1 MGSSVEKFQDS
12 QWIKLKELNFSK
24 STILKLVEV
33 GSVLDI
39 GCGDGILLENLV
51 KAGCKGVGID
61 ISGEAIKICKQRGLN
76 CSQADITERLPFAN
90 NSFDSVILTD
100 VLEHL
105 FQPIDVLKEV
115 HRVSKKYVLI
125 SVPNFA
131 SLPARIQ
138 MLFGR
143 VPENNTPRDGH
154 VYWMTHKVISKL
166 LKDSG
171 FEIEKVVVNSVWEN
185 KLIIGTFFKWIK
197 NRFPSL
203 FALSFIIKAKKI

>member
-12 QWIKLKELNFSK
+12 QWRKLKELNFSK
-24 STILKLVEV
+24 STILKLVDV
-33 GSVLDI
+33 GNILDI
-39 GCGDGILLENLV
+39 GCGDGILLENLI
-51 KAGCKGVGID
+51 KAGSRGVGID
-61 ISGEAIKICKQRGLN
+61 ISSEAIKICKQRGLD
-76 CSQADITERLPFAN
+76 CSQADITEKLPFAN

-105 FQPIDVLKEV
+105 FQPIEVLKEV
-115 HRVSKKYVLI
+115 HRVSKKYILI

-138 MLFGR
+138 VLLGK

-154 VYWMTHKVISKL
+154 VYWMTYKVITKL
-166 LKDSG
+166 LSDTG
-171 FEIEKVVVNSVWEN
+171 FEVEKVVVNSVWES
-185 KLIIGTFFKWIK
+185 KPVIGPFFKWIK
-197 NRFPSL
+197 NKFPSL